1 MASVALDLTAC
12 GLSCTMW
19 SAMGVCGQE
28 HVARCWLARTAC
40 APMGPPTSKLSDAV
54 HLTGSVA
61 RCALLVANS
70 PWPRAVWPELRLLRH
85 APHLAGSRDING
97 FPQLL
102 LCELVRALHALRLEK
117 TSLFRQKDLG
127 PRGRVRRLL
136 GLQDDARKRERE
148 REREMGG
155 LVWLL

>member
-12 GLSCTMW
+12 GFSCTMW

-28 HVARCWLARTAC
+28 HVATCWLARTVLAL
-40 APMGPPTSKLSDAV
+40 MGPPTSKFNDAV
-54 HLTGSVA
+54 HLAGSVA

-70 PWPRAVWPELRLLRH
+70 LWPRAGWPELRLFSH

-117 TSLFRQKDLG
+117 TRLFRQKDLG
-127 PRGRVRRLL
+127 PRGRVRGLL
-136 GLQDDARKRERE
+136 GLQDDARE

-155 LVWLL
+155 LMLLV